1 MRPSYNIA
9 LTNLKQRFNVMFEV
23 NVSNY
28 SVEDMDHSHQ
38 E

>member
-1 MRPSYNIA
+1 
-9 LTNLKQRFNVMFEV
+9 MFEV